1 MADIS
6 IMIVEDEAITALELQ
21 AQLEDWGYGVPAI
34 AMTGKEALEKAE
46 ETQPDLVLMDIV
58 LKGDMDGI
66 EAAQQIRARYD
77 IPVVYLTA
85 YADKNTLAR
94 SKVTEPYG
102 YILKPFDDREL
113 QVVISIALYKHSVEK
128 QLRKYREHLEE
139 LVLERTSKLALTN
152 EHLRREIVSHKQT
165 GKALQEAKEAAE
177 GANRA
182 KSLFLANMS
191 HEIRTPLNSI
201 IGMTRLALHSG
212 LNPEQHKFINRVKR
226 SADGLEGLLN
236 DILDFSKIDAGQL
249 IMEERDFSLPA
260 MLDQIHFMMGFG
272 AAKKGLELIIQ
283 SDLTK
288 LPRLVK
294 GDELR
299 LRQILVNLIGNSIK
313 FTAKGSVTVSVTS
326 EKRGDDRLKLH
337 FTVADTGIGI
347 SAEKQ
352 ETIFDS
358 FSQGDSS
365 TTREFGGTGL
375 GLTICKQLV
384 EMMGGQIRLESIEG
398 QGANFHFTVVL
409 GYGDENK
416 VGEQDDAVG
425 STVKGLTI
433 LLVEDN
439 EFNRLLA
446 CTVLEIDRHRVIEA
460 ENGLQA
466 LEILG
471 DQDVDLIF
479 MDVQMTVM
487 DGLTASAII
496 RACEKNRNLDTFDL
510 PASLAEKLVRRFKNG
525 HVPIVALTAHTM
537 SGDQQRCL
545 AAGMDEYMT
554 KPFKPEV
561 MAATIS
567 RLVLKASRKL

>member
-212 LNPEQHKFINRVKR
+212 LNPEQHKFINRVKQ

-249 IMEERDFSLPA
+249 IMEERDFSLAA

-299 LRQILVNLIGNSIK
+299 LRQVLVNLIGNSIK
-313 FTAKGSVTVSVTS
+313 FTPKGYVTVSVTS

-398 QGANFHFTVVL
+398 QGAYFHFTVVL

-416 VGEQDDAVG
+416 VVKQDDVVG

-446 CTVLEIDRHRVIEA
+446 STVLEIDRHRVIEA
-460 ENGLQA
+460 ENGLKA

-496 RACEKNRNLDTFDL
+496 RACEKNCDLDTFDL
-510 PASLAEKLVRRFKNG
+510 PAALAEKLVRRFKNG

-567 RLVLKASRKL
+567 RLVLKASRR